1 MKKNLSKKKLN
12 MLAKIGLF
20 ITAILWGSSLTVVKQ
35 SSATFEP
42 NFILMVRFGL
52 SAIILAIIFNKNIRE
67 ASKKDIKTGLIIG
80 IFLFM
85 AYSSQ
90 TLGVTYADPG
100 RSAFLSAS
108 YCVIVPFLA
117 WAVTKERPDKF
128 NIIAA
133 VIAVIGIYFISKSGV
148 EPGTSIFD
156 ADKEMILGDGL
167 ALLSGFLFAAHIVA
181 VSVLAKGKDPI
192 LMTIF
197 QFASASVLAG
207 IVTFTLEDNSQ
218 MAITSYK
225 PVAELLYLA
234 IFCTT
239 IALLLQNIGQKYTD
253 ESSAA
258 IILGFESVFGILI
271 PVLLG
276 IEKLTTNSII
286 GFVMI
291 FAAIIISETKLSF
304 IFKNNEDTKE
314 ETEESNNT
322 KDNN

>member
-1 MKKNLSKKKLN
+1 
-12 MLAKIGLF
+12 
-20 ITAILWGSSLTVVKQ
+20 
-35 SSATFEP
+35 
-42 NFILMVRFGL
+42 
-52 SAIILAIIFNKNIRE
+52 
-67 ASKKDIKTGLIIG
+67 
-80 IFLFM
+80 
-85 AYSSQ
+85 
-90 TLGVTYADPG
+90 
-100 RSAFLSAS
+100 
-108 YCVIVPFLA
+108 
-117 WAVTKERPDKF
+117 
-128 NIIAA
+128 
-133 VIAVIGIYFISKSGV
+133 
-148 EPGTSIFD
+148 
-156 ADKEMILGDGL
+156 
-167 ALLSGFLFAAHIVA
+167 
-181 VSVLAKGKDPI
+181 
-192 LMTIF
+192 
-197 QFASASVLAG
+197 
-207 IVTFTLEDNSQ
+207 

-225 PVAELLYLA
+225 PVVELLYLA